1 MRSPSN
7 TEHCPKKCRCIVLAA
22 DESCNNVIFINSYC
36 RVPGFLSCSRSKI
49 CPSGVRSIYRTF
61 LYVTARQIRTDII
74 IKKLSTGKSIIRRFR
89 VADFPPKKFA
99 FKYVL
104 KKLFIKISQYT
115 VFLQVQ
121 VHFRGVLCIAARTR
135 ITELFKISQKVTTT
149 RITALN

>member
-89 VADFPPKKFA
+89 VADFPQKIIA

-115 VFLQVQ
+115 VSLQ